1 MAGFCCPLVVTMRPI
16 PKDKLEKLVQATCS
30 VGNKGQPIHIGDPG
44 ERPLSF
50 MILTATLELHPEKTG
65 TCCAPE
71 LPWLALVFPPGFP
84 GGPE

>member
-1 MAGFCCPLVVTMRPI
+1 MRPI